1 MYNINIWPKKAFVEA
16 TPISVPQCIGRTNLE
31 SLAIELS
38 ITLTTPQVFIP
49 FLLHKSNSIKIDV
62 FDEGTVYKLV
72 GDAVTPILD
81 CTAFLKSFAI
91 LFSYYIYY
99 PNATAIA
106 IENPFV
112 EILEVPNTASV
123 VTVVI
128 IVPVS
133 LGIVTVASAV
143 GFAATKVV

>member
-1 MYNINIWPKKAFVEA
+1 MYKV
-16 TPISVPQCIGRTNLE
+16 
-31 SLAIELS
+31 
-38 ITLTTPQVFIP
+38 
-49 FLLHKSNSIKIDV
+49 
-62 FDEGTVYKLV
+62 V

-112 EILEVPNTASV
+112 EIVEVARTASV
-123 VTVVI
+123 VAVVI
-128 IVPVS
+128 NVPVS
-133 LGIVTVASAV
+133 LGIVTVASEV
-143 GFAATKVV
+143 GFVATKVVS